1 VIRVV
6 FDTNIFV
13 SALVFG
19 GPPEALLVAATSGA
33 FQLYSSTPLL
43 AELLEVLGGRF
54 SWPAPRLRDLERR
67 LARLWTL
74 VEPSAELAACSDPD
88 DNRVLECAVESR
100 ASYIITGDG
109 ALLRLDPFQDIRILR
124 AASFLAEHP
133 WDRETAS

>member
-1 VIRVV
+1 MIRVV

-43 AELLEVLGGRF
+43 AELLEVLGERF

-67 LARLWTL
+67 LAVMWIL
-74 VEPSAELAACSDPD
+74 VEPSAEVAACSDPD
-88 DNRVLECAVESR
+88 DNRVLECAVESG

-133 WDRETAS
+133 WDRETPS